1 MKTLEQRLANLKF
14 QLWSLQIDADVA
26 EDSGYGVPESLQKD
40 IWSFTC
46 AIAALEAQ
54 LSK

>member
-14 QLWSLQIDADVA
+14 QLWSLKIDAEVA
-26 EDSGYGVPESLQKD
+26 EDSGFGVPETLKKD

-46 AIAALEAQ
+46 AVAALEAQ
-54 LSK
+54 LTK

>member
-1 MKTLEQRLANLKF
+1 MLTIEQRLARLKF
-14 QLWSLQIDADVA
+14 QLWSLKVDADVA

-46 AIAALEAQ
+46 AVAALEAQ
-54 LSK
+54 LTK